1 MKCFARAQLCD
12 RCCRC
17 EGIRKEI
24 GYFRVCGDKS
34 GPCTG
39 NYFFNTKMADMMMS
53 ERPSGSVTGAGSS
66 MGGNAPAVSIG
77 NYKGVMLCNRPFAG
91 VTAAAHGAR
100 GADGKKQPFRSAV
113 VPKEALGLNPAREQR
128 RVNMAG
134 PKRNKNSALSRHKK
148 WLYQLQKAKDQFRAE
163 AEAKE
168 QAEADAKRKFA
179 EQQAALRAQVRETLE
194 DAVDQAEKE
203 LAMQDARREQLARER
218 EERKR
223 RQREEELAAQEEQ
236 YASKYDEGEG
246 DIGEGV
252 IQREQRLEREAAQR
266 RQAAENAEDSKWFD
280 GDEGKQDDSNAPM
293 LTSAQQKK
301 LAKRNKPAWAV
312 TAEAKE
318 AAEEQEA
325 DELLDFANN
334 LDIDEY
340 LDDLEVRAALEAV
353 QDRVSRLRKEKAK
366 MDAEDAAAEIEAKYA
381 EGDESKNQ
389 EHFEGKEQ
397 EPLEDWGTGPQRLP
411 LGGARLK
418 QKRAGSRLT
427 RDALAELAGESEG
440 KKDMETRS
448 VRSAQSVLSEVKSLR
463 GIHSARSLAQLTK
476 QTAKEMGVAAPE
488 RMPVIQE
495 STEPFVPPKIVV
507 INDTEGLRDEIRKQ
521 PGQLPYMHRNP
532 AV

>member
-1 MKCFARAQLCD
+1 
-12 RCCRC
+12 
-17 EGIRKEI
+17 
-24 GYFRVCGDKS
+24 
-34 GPCTG
+34 
-39 NYFFNTKMADMMMS
+39 MMMS
-53 ERPSGSVTGAGSS
+53 ERPSGSVNMGSS
-66 MGGNAPAVSIG
+66 MGGGGAPAVSIG

-91 VTAAAHGAR
+91 VAAAAHGAR

-113 VPKEALGLNPAREQR
+113 VPHEALGLNPAREQR
-128 RVNMAG
+128 RVGISG
-134 PKRNKNSALSRHKK
+134 PKKNKNSALSRHKR
-148 WLYQLQKAKDQFRAE
+148 WLFQLQKAKEQFRAE

-168 QAEADAKRKFA
+168 QQEQEAKRKFA

-194 DAVDQAEKE
+194 DAVDEAEKE
-203 LAMQDARREQLARER
+203 LAMQDARRERLAAER
-218 EERKR
+218 EERR
-223 RQREEELAAQEEQ
+223 RRRREEEEAAAEAQF
-236 YASKYDEGEG
+236 ASKYDEGS
-246 DIGEGV
+246 GEGEGM
-252 IQREQRLEREAAQR
+252 IEREQRLEREAAQR

-280 GDEGKQDDSNAPM
+280 EGKEDGGTLSQ
-293 LTSAQQKK
+293 AQQKK
-301 LAKRNKPAWAV
+301 LANRDKPAWAM

-334 LDIDEY
+334 LDIDDY

-353 QDRVSRLRKEKAK
+353 QDRVARLREEKAQ
-366 MDAEDAAAEIEAKYA
+366 MDAEDAAAAQEAKYA
-381 EGDESKNQ
+381 EVGDE
-389 EHFEGKEQ
+389 FEGKEQ
-397 EPLEDWGTGPQRLP
+397 EPLAEYGTGPQRLP

-418 QKRAGSRLT
+418 QQRAGAKLT
-427 RDALAELAGESEG
+427 RDALAELNGG
-440 KKDMETRS
+440 GGGGDGDIETRS

-476 QTAKEMGVAAPE
+476 QTAKEMGVAAPS

-507 INDTEGLRDEIRKQ
+507 HNDTEGLRDEIRKQ